1 MSQPSTIENAARL
14 LEALAEVG
22 DWPLT
27 AHDIARMCDVHYQ
40 TALGWLT
47 SLADNGR
54 IHRRYYG
61 RTAAFRP
68 LSPAEE
74 AERRRLLATGN
85 PLDELVAKGLMADH
99 DHASDNGVAR

>member
-1 MSQPSTIENAARL
+1 MPQPATIENAKRL
-14 LEALAEVG
+14 LGALDAVG
-22 DWPLT
+22 PWPLT
-27 AHDIARMCDVHYQ
+27 AYDVARICDVHHA
-40 TALGWLT
+40 TALRWLNDM
-47 SLADNGR
+47 ADDGR

-85 PLDELVAKGLMADH
+85 PLDELVAKGLMTDH